1 MAVKITCPLG
11 QIIQSPLSYVF
22 KYVPKLRAVTENE
35 EMGTPWDLSNH
46 GVSNQRTI
54 CNLQGAAG
62 GMSVYECVCVCE
74 RERKFYKLPLSRGSP
89 GQIPFVHS
97 ALTPLAK
104 PEACR
109 VCCWIHCWIPHSAT
123 GCNFRWIQ
131 CV

>member
-1 MAVKITCPLG
+1 MKITCPLG

-62 GMSVYECVCVCE
+62 GMSVYECVCVY
-74 RERKFYKLPLSRGSP
+74 ERKKVLQAPSKQRIP
-89 GQIPFVHS
+89 GPDTICTQCFNS
-97 ALTPLAK
+97 ACKA
-104 PEACR
+104 
-109 VCCWIHCWIPHSAT
+109 
-123 GCNFRWIQ
+123 
-131 CV
+131 